1 MRSISKRTI
10 RDLAEREVRKYAK
23 EHEEEIAFEI
33 YKRTTTDT
41 VRQTEALVLYAL
53 SLHGYGGERLRRI
66 HAWVVEALAMG
77 EMMGRKADTAQVQQ
91 YIAEKYGIEFEETV
105 IDLAKEKK
113 EAYK

>member
-1 MRSISKRTI
+1 MRSISKRTLQA
-10 RDLAEREVRKYAK
+10 RAEREVRKYCK

-53 SLHGYGGERLRRI
+53 SLHRYGGERLRRV

-91 YIAEKYGIEFEETV
+91 FIAEKYGIDFEETV
-105 IDLAKEKK
+105 IDLAKTKK

>member
-1 MRSISKRTI
+1 MRSISKRTLQA
-10 RDLAEREVRKYAK
+10 RAEREVRKYAK
-23 EHEEEIAFEI
+23 EYEEEIAFEI

-53 SLHGYGGERLRRI
+53 SLHGYGGERLRRV
-66 HAWVVEALAMG
+66 HAWVVEALSMG
-77 EMMGRKADTAQVQQ
+77 EMMGRKADTGQVQR
-91 YIAEKYGIEFEETV
+91 YIAEKYGIDFEETV